1 MSEGESKKLYELRVV
16 DLKAELEKRG
26 LDKNGIKRDLVDR
39 LQKALQSEGLD
50 PETYCFDI
58 GEKKPFKRL
67 STSSS
72 SYQGDESVT
81 EKTENTDVKEE
92 DSNVDTKSRA
102 TDEEQKWSSSEVTD
116 KSSSVVTESSCKT
129 EPEQETISLTL
140 EEEENIPEEGMEQ
153 EAKNVGQ
160 KKVLDEKPTP
170 KQVQM
175 EDTTESSTSSPQ
187 QVSKKSQETTGTSPS
202 NGADET
208 SQKKPQSNP
217 RLLWITN
224 VPKNTRANELK
235 QLLSSCGKVVCAK
248 VVVNARFPGSC
259 CFGYISMGSAEDAAN
274 VISKLNNTE
283 FNGQIIKIDKFENIK
298 AEINPIRKTKNEE
311 IKKSQTS
318 EKKEDK
324 QTKKSPEG
332 KEKSEAKN
340 DDNEK
345 TESPASPE
353 RRKSLNSDRS
363 SRGRR
368 RTSSKERQRER
379 PMHRSTS
386 GGYKS
391 SVLTFD
397 KIKEERE
404 RQRMRDRDRA
414 IREESRRRRE
424 EAQRLREMR
433 EISRRQKN
441 EADRLERER
450 EKLRIE
456 RDRIE
461 REKSELIKLERER
474 QRIEREKLEME
485 KMELQRSRLR
495 LEEDRRA
502 VKRPLAVPYRR
513 EESFEERKRPNNV
526 RHFEE
531 TPRFEPPPPPAP
543 IPPKKFAP
551 SKDFKRVPYDKHETF
566 SEKRRDYTSE
576 RSHQGSSVRGNPTV
590 KYDNRSYDN
599 TRGRDSRDAP
609 SRDSQSNV
617 TMRSKERYNERSPH
631 FRPIGESRDRHS
643 SSQGKSDR
651 EHHYSEPSAD
661 RWNHPTNSQ
670 SKFGSNNQ
678 KPWSNKSGSW
688 RPDPPT
694 VDRWNH
700 GSNSSTRS
708 SMNQQFSG
716 NSNMAPTCPPPPGIN
731 NYSDRFDYNKSSGV
745 RKY

>member
-1 MSEGESKKLYELRVV
+1 MSEGESKKLSELRVV

-26 LDKNGIKRDLVDR
+26 LDQKGIKRDLVDR

-50 PETYCFDI
+50 PETYCFEI
-58 GEKKPFKRL
+58 GEKKPVKRL

-72 SYQGDESVT
+72 SYQGDDNVCT
-81 EKTENTDVKEE
+81 EKTETDSDAKEE
-92 DSNVDTKSRA
+92 ETNVVTKEE
-102 TDEEQKWSSSEVTD
+102 TEEQVGSGSNKTD
-116 KSSSVVTESSCKT
+116 A
-129 EPEQETISLTL
+129 EPETINLTL
-140 EEEENIPEEGMEQ
+140 EEEENIPEESAER
-153 EAKNVGQ
+153 ESKNSGDKIVS
-160 KKVLDEKPTP
+160 DEKPTTP

-175 EDTTESSTSSPQ
+175 EESTSPTSQ
-187 QVSKKSQETTGTSPS
+187 QASKKTPETPGTSPS
-202 NGADET
+202 NGAEEP
-208 SQKKPQSNP
+208 SQKKAQSNP

-259 CFGYISMGSAEDAAN
+259 CFGYITMGSAEDAAN

-298 AEINPIRKTKNEE
+298 SDINPTRKTKSEE
-311 IKKSQTS
+311 NKKSQTS

-324 QTKKSPEG
+324 TKKSPEG
-332 KEKSEAKN
+332 KEKNEEKN

-345 TESPASPE
+345 AAKSPASPE

-368 RTSSKERQRER
+368 RTTSKERQKER

-386 GGYKS
+386 RGHKS

-404 RQRMRDRDRA
+404 RQRMRERERA

-424 EAQRLREMR
+424 EAERMREMR
-433 EISRRQKN
+433 EITRRQKS

-502 VKRPLAVPYRR
+502 VKRPLPVPYRR
-513 EESFEERKRPNNV
+513 EDTFEERKRPNNV
-526 RHFEE
+526 RHFEDT
-531 TPRFEPPPPPAP
+531 TPRFEPPPPPTP
-543 IPPKKFAP
+543 VQQKKFAP
-551 SKDFKRVPYDKHETF
+551 SKDFKRMSYDKHESF
-566 SEKRRDYTSE
+566 SDKRRDYNSD
-576 RSHQGSSVRGNPTV
+576 RSHPGSSVRSNPSV
-590 KYDNRSYDN
+590 NRYDNV
-599 TRGRDSRDAP
+599 RGRDSRDAP
-609 SRDSQSNV
+609 SRDSQSNL
-617 TMRSKERYNERSPH
+617 MRSKERYNERDRSPH
-631 FRPIGESRDRHS
+631 FRPLGESRDRHS

-651 EHHYSEPSAD
+651 DHHYSEQNSD

-678 KPWSNKSGSW
+678 KPWSGKSNW

-694 VDRWNH
+694 VDRWN
-700 GSNSSTRS
+700 SSRS

-731 NYSDRFDYNKSSGV
+731 NYSDRFDYKSSGL